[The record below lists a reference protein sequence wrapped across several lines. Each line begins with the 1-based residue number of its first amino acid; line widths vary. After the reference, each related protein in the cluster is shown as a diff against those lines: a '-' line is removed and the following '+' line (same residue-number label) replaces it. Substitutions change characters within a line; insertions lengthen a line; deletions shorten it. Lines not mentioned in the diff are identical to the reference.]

1 MFREDQLD
9 SNVELGGWTAHGK
22 NARVGKKTEA
32 AACLCFGKGNS
43 KKGVLWTNCMQKN
56 EEEQFELAHRNV

>member
-1 MFREDQLD
+1 MEKMQGLEKKLKQLHAY
-9 SNVELGGWTAHGK
+9 VLA
-22 NARVGKKTEA
+22 
-32 AACLCFGKGNS
+32 KGIQ